1 MNKTYKIII
10 DICADRIKVLDGIV
24 SGENAIIDITV
35 TSEGKSVAMTGV
47 NIIELQCRYPDYEN
61 CESVLLTTELQRF
74 EPEKGR
80 ISFTLPNSMV
90 TSAGLHQM
98 QLVIYHGGGHTVTAR
113 FNYYV
118 TASVVQDEPG
128 DDDRTTYREMMEH
141 ANSVIEAAGKVD
153 DAEAQRE
160 ADEEARVSAEAQ
172 RRKNE
177 TERKAAE
184 EARVSAEEERASAES
199 AREEIEAKHRER
211 EFSRMAAENAREA
224 AEEARVSAES
234 GRVSAEEARAT
245 AEESRVNAEEGRV
258 SAEETREEH
267 EIERNMAEFSRA
279 SYENLRQSA
288 EEARVLAEE
297 SRVSAEET
305 RATAEEARENAEEER
320 ATLFEDYSRWTE
332 FDEND
337 IYRPGNK
344 VSYNGSSY
352 ICTQICTGDMIP
364 GIDTDYWRL
373 VCAKGEAFTYE
384 NLTEAQ
390 KLDIS
395 KSNIIENSSE
405 NPVIT
410 LNHNDEVRCPVINS
424 LSVSIAEDAGD
435 DYNSMLIFTAPDT
448 ITENILN
455 FPDNVYFKGDDC
467 YEGKIIPVASTRYNI
482 FFYYEGTLFIGVVVG
497 IRSGE

>member
-35 TSEGKSVAMTGV
+35 TREGKSVAMTGV

-118 TASVVQDEPG
+118 TASVVQGEPG

-141 ANSVIEAAGKVD
+141 ANSVIESAGNID

-184 EARVSAEEERASAES
+184 EARVSAEE
-199 AREEIEAKHRER
+199 
-211 EFSRMAAENAREA
+211 
-224 AEEARVSAES
+224 
-234 GRVSAEEARAT
+234 ARA
-245 AEESRVNAEEGRV
+245 
-258 SAEETREEH
+258 
-267 EIERNMAEFSRA
+267 M
-279 SYENLRQSA
+279 
-288 EEARVLAEE
+288 
-297 SRVSAEET
+297 
-305 RATAEEARENAEEER
+305 
-320 ATLFEDYSRWTE
+320 LFEDYSRWTE
-332 FDEND
+332 FVEND

-344 VSYNGSSY
+344 VSYNGSGY

-364 GIDTDYWRL
+364 GIDSDYWRL

-384 NLTEAQ
+384 DLTEAQ

-410 LNHNDEVRCPVINS
+410 LNHNDEVRCSSIKS
-424 LSVSIAEDAGD
+424 LSVSIADDAGN

-467 YEGKIIPVASTRYNI
+467 DEGKIIPVASTRYNI